1 MRLLSMRL
9 CEHDSNF
16 CYFDGTNLRY
26 LKSER
31 LKKSKHH
38 AYNDLESYKLDLE
51 NVWNI
56 DMESIDEVS
65 IIADAWKYIPNGRKY
80 INFAEKINY
89 LGLRCP
95 VWQVNHHYAH
105 ALSNL
110 HEKADIDIIMDGYG
124 DWDIA
129 FSIYKKDQLIKVG
142 KLSDYGSLGIEM
154 TELGDSLG
162 IKAGHYTDISGKL
175 MGLQSYGNI
184 EKGFLKLLQDYE
196 IENIRKVFNYELW
209 LEYKKDELLAKFT
222 VLDWIATV
230 HYAVG
235 NILVKLFSR
244 YASKD
249 SIIHYSGGVA
259 QNVIWNTKL
268 IEYFPNLKVLPHCA
282 DEGLSIGGMEFLL
295 QKNNIKN
302 YSLENFPFCT
312 EDEST
317 DDITDE
323 IIEKTAT
330 ALSQNKIIAWYQGN
344 GEIGPRALGNRSI
357 IINAA
362 DKFAKEKVNKI
373 KNRENYRPFGAT
385 VLNEYKDDIF
395 EDLPHNPYM
404 LYVGITKDKE
414 KYNSITHVDGTSRAQ
429 TITENSNKSFYKLL
443 KRFYNITNIPVVL
456 NTSLNIAG
464 NPIASTKQEA
474 FTLFENSDIDVL
486 VIGNDYY
493 EKN

>member
-38 AYNDLESYKLDLE
+38 AYQDLESWKLDLKK
-51 NVWNI
+51 VWNI
-56 DMESIDEVS
+56 DIESIDEVS
-65 IIADAWKYIPNGRKY
+65 IIADAWKYIPDGHKY
-80 INFAEKINY
+80 IHFAEKINY
-89 LGLRCP
+89 LGLKCP

-110 HEKADIDIIMDGYG
+110 HNTSDIDIIIDGYG

-129 FSIYKKDQLIKVG
+129 FSIYKEDQLIKVG

-154 TELGDSLG
+154 TELGNRLG
-162 IKAGHYTDISGKL
+162 IQAGHYTDISGKL

-184 EKGFLKLLQDYE
+184 EKDFLKLLKNYE
-196 IENIRKVFNYELW
+196 IENIKKVFDYNLW
-209 LEYKKDELLAKFT
+209 IEYKKDELLAKFT

-259 QNVIWNTKL
+259 QNVIWNTLLVQHFPKL
-268 IEYFPNLKVLPHCA
+268 NILPHCA

-295 QKNNIKN
+295 RKNNIKN
-302 YSLENFPFCT
+302 YVLENFPFCT

-317 DDITDE
+317 DIVTNE
-323 IIEKTAT
+323 IIEKTAI
-330 ALSQNKIIAWYQGN
+330 ALSHNKIIAWYQGN

-362 DKFAKEKVNKI
+362 DKFAKEKINKI

-385 VLNEYKDDIF
+385 VLEECKNDIF
-395 EDLPHNPYM
+395 ENLPHNPYM
-404 LYVGITKDKE
+404 LYVGKTKDKE
-414 KYNSITHVDGTSRAQ
+414 KYASITHVDGTSRAQ
-429 TITENSNKSFYKLL
+429 TITEKSNKSLYKLM
-443 KRFYNITNIPVVL
+443 KRFYNKTNIPVVL

-464 NPIASTKQEA
+464 NPIASTTQEA
-474 FTLFENSDIDVL
+474 ITLFENSDIDVL
-486 VIGNDYY
+486 VIGNEYY